1 MALIC
6 AIHAKRVTITPKDME
21 LVDSLCIVN
30 GGKSYNE
37 KAYAA
42 YTAKMSDTID
52 PHQRNKQYCSL

>member
-1 MALIC
+1 MC

-21 LVDSLCIVN
+21 LVDSLRVMN

-42 YTAKMSDTID
+42 YTAKMGDKID
-52 PHQRNKQYCSL
+52 PNQGNKQYFSL